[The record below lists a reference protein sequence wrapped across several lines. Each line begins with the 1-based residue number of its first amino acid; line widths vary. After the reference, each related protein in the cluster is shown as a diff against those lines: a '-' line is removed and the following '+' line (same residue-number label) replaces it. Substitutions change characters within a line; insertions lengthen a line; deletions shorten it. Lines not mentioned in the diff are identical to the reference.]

1 MQKIKHIICGLL
13 AVAML
18 IGGAVSA
25 SAATRIQHTDNSL
38 IGDVDNNRSVN
49 VSDATLLQKLLAD
62 YDGLGLD
69 VEDYRTV
76 KALDVNNDNNITIY
90 DVTTIQRYL
99 AEIPGGLTAKPIS
112 EHSPVI
118 QTTMKETIVDA
129 AYTFHAGGKWEQ
141 HAFCCCCHQDLTIM
155 YRKYIEENPKGTSGY
170 FGDLTSWAQ
179 TKHQHSEWMYSPVTG
194 KLIKVLVTCDG
205 TIWHKDFG
213 RSTNSPE
220 AKEKIGAK
228 LEPVYIGGQEYTYP
242 AMRKI
247 TYTETTDGVVTKQ
260 WAEQTAYPGLDE
272 IINGTYTEQWV
283 SVDP

>member
-118 QTTMKETIVDA
+118 QTTKVETIVDA

-141 HAFCCCCHQDLTIM
+141 HAFCKTCHKDLTIM
-155 YRKYIEENPKGTSGY
+155 YKEYCEEHPDYVSG
-170 FGDLTSWAQ
+170 LTGWAQ
-179 TKHQHSEWMYSPVTG
+179 TKHIHSEMVYSPVTG
-194 KLIKVLVTCDG
+194 KLIKANIDCQG

-213 RSTNSPE
+213 NPFDKT
-220 AKEKIGAK
+220 KLGAV
-228 LEPVYIGGQEYTYP
+228 LETVYIGGQEYTYP
-242 AMRKI
+242 AIIKR
-247 TYTETTDGVVTKQ
+247 TYTQTTDGVVTKV

>member
-1 MQKIKHIICGLL
+1 MKIKHIICGLL
-13 AVAML
+13 AFVL
-18 IGGAVSA
+18 PLGCAVSV
-25 SAATRIQHTDNSL
+25 SAATHIQHTDSSL
-38 IGDVDNNRSVN
+38 IGDVDNNCYIN
-49 VSDATLLQKLLAD
+49 ISDATLLQKQLAEFD
-62 YDGLGLD
+62 DLGLD
-69 VEDYRTV
+69 IEDYRTI

-99 AEIPGGLTAKPIS
+99 AEIPTDLTGSPITK
-112 EHSPVI
+112 HNPITQV
-118 QTTMKETIVDA
+118 TKVETIVDA

-220 AKEKIGAK
+220 AKEKIGGK
-228 LEPVYIGGQEYTYP
+228 MEQVYIGGQEYTYP
-242 AMRKI
+242 AIIKR
-247 TYTETTDGVVTKQ
+247 TYTETTDGVVTRQ

-272 IINGTYTEQWV
+272 IINGTYVETFV
-283 SVDP
+283 PVDP

>member
-118 QTTMKETIVDA
+118 QTTMKETVVEN
-129 AYTFHAGGKWEQ
+129 AYTFKAGGEWAQ
-141 HAFCCCCHQDLTIM
+141 HVFCKTCHKDLTIM
-155 YRKYIEENPKGTSGY
+155 YDKYCEEHPETKNDG
-170 FGDLTSWAQ
+170 LTYWAQ
-179 TKHQHSEWMYSPVTG
+179 TKHQHSEWMYSPITG
-194 KLIKVLVTCDG
+194 KLIRVLVTCDG

-242 AMRKI
+242 AIIKR
-247 TYTETTDGVVTKQ
+247 TYTQTTDGVVTKV

>member
-1 MQKIKHIICGLL
+1 MKIKHIICGLL
-13 AVAML
+13 AVVL
-18 IGGAVSA
+18 PLGCAVSV
-25 SAATRIQHTDNSL
+25 SAATRIQHTDTSL
-38 IGDVDNNRSVN
+38 IGDVDNNGTIEIF
-49 VSDATLLQKLLAD
+49 DATLLQKHLVE
-62 YDGLGLD
+62 YDTGLD
-69 VEDYRTV
+69 PNDYKTI
-76 KALDVNNDNNITIY
+76 KALDTNNDNSISIF
-90 DVTTIQRYL
+90 DVTNIQRYL
-99 AEIPGGLTAKPIS
+99 VEFPSGLTGSPITK
-112 EHSPVI
+112 HNPITQV
-118 QTTMKETIVDA
+118 TKVETIVDA
-129 AYTFHAGGKWEQ
+129 TYTFHAGGKWEQ
-141 HAFCCCCHQDLTIM
+141 HAFCKCCHKDLTIM
-155 YRKYIEENPKGTSGY
+155 YDKYCEEHPETKNDG
-170 FGDLTSWAQ
+170 LTYWAQ

-194 KLIKVLVTCDG
+194 KLIRVLVTCDG

>member
-1 MQKIKHIICGLL
+1 MQKIQHIICGLL

-18 IGGAVSA
+18 TGCAVSA
-25 SAATRIQHTDNSL
+25 SAATHIQHTDSSL
-38 IGDVDNNRSVN
+38 IGDVDNNCYIN
-49 VSDATLLQKLLAD
+49 ISDATLLQKQLAEFD
-62 YDGLGLD
+62 DLGLD
-69 VEDYRTV
+69 IEDYRTV
-76 KALDVNNDNNITIY
+76 KALDVNNDNIITIY
-90 DVTTIQRYL
+90 DVTTLQRYL
-99 AEIPGGLTAKPIS
+99 AEIPTDLTGSPITK
-112 EHSPVI
+112 HNPITQV
-118 QTTMKETIVDA
+118 TKVETIVDA
-129 AYTFHAGGKWEQ
+129 AYTFHASGKWEQ

>member
-118 QTTMKETIVDA
+118 QTTMKETVVEN
-129 AYTFHAGGKWEQ
+129 AYTFKAGGKWEQ
-141 HAFCCCCHQDLTIM
+141 HAFCKCCHKDLTIM
-155 YRKYIEENPKGTSGY
+155 YDKYCEEHPETKNDG
-170 FGDLTSWAQ
+170 LTYWAQ
-179 TKHQHSEWMYSPVTG
+179 TKHQHSEWMYSPITG
-194 KLIKVLVTCDG
+194 KPIRVLVTCDG

-247 TYTETTDGVVTKQ
+247 TYTETTDGVVTRQ

-272 IINGTYTEQWV
+272 IINGTYVETFV
-283 SVDP
+283 PVDP